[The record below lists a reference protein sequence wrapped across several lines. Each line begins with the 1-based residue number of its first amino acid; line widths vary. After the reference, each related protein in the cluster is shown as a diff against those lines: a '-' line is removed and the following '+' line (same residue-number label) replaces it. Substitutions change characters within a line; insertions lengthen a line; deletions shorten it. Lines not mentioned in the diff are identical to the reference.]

1 MIRKILLVSASLVFL
16 FPFYWMVSVS
26 LGSPE
31 DFMRLPIRFFPEK
44 LNFQNYVEAVNYIP
58 FFRYFLNTL
67 YISVMVTLGGT
78 LSSSFVSYGF
88 SKLRWPGRDV
98 LFLITLGTMMLPPA
112 VTIIP
117 LYMEFKSFGWIGSFK
132 PLWVPSFFGSA
143 WAIFMLRQF
152 YMTIPNEL
160 IDSAK
165 MDGANHFWIWWKI
178 VLPLSKAPLAVVA
191 LFQFVFSWKN
201 FFGPLI
207 FLRDQEMYTLSL
219 GLAFFQSRHGGT
231 EWHLLMAASTLTTIP
246 TILVFVFASRYLIE
260 GIRLTS
266 GLK

>member
-1 MIRKILLVSASLVFL
+1 MRKLILVLVALVFL
-16 FPFYWMVSVS
+16 FPFYWMVVVS
-26 LGSPE
+26 LGSPS
-31 DFMRLPIRFFPEK
+31 DFMKTPIKFFPSHFRFK
-44 LNFQNYVEAVNYIP
+44 NYSEAVNYIP

-67 YISVMVTLGGT
+67 YISVLVTIGSV
-78 LSSSFVSYGF
+78 LSSSFVAYGF
-88 SKLRWPGRDV
+88 SKLKWPGRDA
-98 LFLITLGTMMLPPA
+98 LFLVTLGTMMLPPA

-132 PLWVPSFFGSA
+132 PLWFPAFFGSA

-152 YMTIPNEL
+152 YMGIPNEL

-165 MDGANHFWIWWKI
+165 VDGANHFTIWYRI
-178 VLPLSKAPLAVVA
+178 VLPSSKAPLAVVA
-191 LFQFVFSWKN
+191 LFQFVYSWKN

-207 FLRDQEMYTLSL
+207 FLRDQDMYTLPL

-231 EWHLLMAASTLTTIP
+231 EWHLLMAAATLTTLP
-246 TILVFVFASRYLIE
+246 TLLIFVLASRYLIE